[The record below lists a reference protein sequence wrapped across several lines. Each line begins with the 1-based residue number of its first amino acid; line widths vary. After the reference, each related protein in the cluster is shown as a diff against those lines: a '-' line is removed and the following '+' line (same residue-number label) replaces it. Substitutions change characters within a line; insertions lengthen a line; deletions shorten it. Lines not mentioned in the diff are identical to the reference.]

1 VYNLGPAKGAR
12 VLVAGGCGGIGREV
26 VSALAAGG
34 ARVAVLDLE
43 RSIRE
48 QPVPSGVRAQAV
60 DAGSEASV
68 AAAFSAIAKD
78 WDGLEGFVNLV
89 GFSPRLEPV
98 GSMPAA
104 TWIDTVAGNLNA
116 AFLLCRAALPLLKK
130 GRDAALVNTSSGLGL
145 RSMPGYGPYSAS
157 KAGIVSLTKTLAMEN
172 APAVRANAVA
182 PAAVDTQFLTGGTGR
197 DQRETHID
205 LAAYVK
211 AIPMGRVALAADVVG
226 PILFLLGPGA
236 AYMTGQVLYINGG
249 MLTP

>member
-1 VYNLGPAKGAR
+1 VYNLGPPKGAR

-26 VSALAAGG
+26 VTALLAGG
-34 ARVAVLDLE
+34 AQVAVLDLA
-43 RSIRE
+43 RSIAE
-48 QPVPSGVRAQAV
+48 HPVPKGARAHAV
-60 DAGSEASV
+60 DAGDEKSV
-68 AAAFSAIAKD
+68 AAAFAAVAKD
-78 WDGLEGFVNLV
+78 WEGLEGFVNLV
-89 GFSPRLEPV
+89 GFSPRLAPV
-98 GSMPAA
+98 AAMPAA
-104 TWIDTVAGNLNA
+104 AWMDTVAGNLNA
-116 AFLLCRAALPLLKK
+116 AFLLCRAAMALLKK
-130 GRDAALVNTSSGLGL
+130 GKDAALVNTSSGLGL

-211 AIPMGRVALAADVVG
+211 AIPMGRVAVAADVVG
-226 PILFLLGPGA
+226 PILFLLGSGS

>member
-26 VSALAAGG
+26 VGALAAGG
-34 ARVAVLDLE
+34 AQVAVLDLE

-48 QPVPSGVRAQAV
+48 HPVPAGVQAHAV
-60 DAGSEASV
+60 DATDERSV
-68 AAAFSAIAKD
+68 AAVFAALARD

-89 GFSPRLEPV
+89 GFSPRLAPLAAL
-98 GSMPAA
+98 PAA
-104 TWIDTVAGNLNA
+104 TWMETVAGNLNA

-130 GRDAALVNTSSGLGL
+130 GKHAALVNASSGLGL

-205 LAAYVK
+205 LAGYVK
-211 AIPMGRVALAADVVG
+211 AIPMGRVAVAADVAG
-226 PILFLLGPGA
+226 PILFLLGPA
-236 AYMTGQVLYINGG
+236 SVYMTGQVLYVNGG

>member
-26 VSALAAGG
+26 VGALAAGG
-34 ARVAVLDLE
+34 AQVAVLDLE

-48 QPVPSGVRAQAV
+48 HPVPAGVQAHAV
-60 DAGSEASV
+60 DATDERSV
-68 AAAFSAIAKD
+68 AAAFAALARD

-89 GFSPRLEPV
+89 GFSPRLAPLAAL
-98 GSMPAA
+98 PAA
-104 TWIDTVAGNLNA
+104 TWMETVAGNLNA

-130 GRDAALVNTSSGLGL
+130 GKHAALVNASSGLGL

-205 LAAYVK
+205 LAGYVK
-211 AIPMGRVALAADVVG
+211 AIPMGRVAVAADVAG
-226 PILFLLGPGA
+226 PILFLLGPA
-236 AYMTGQVLYINGG
+236 SAYMTGQVLYVNGG

>member
-1 VYNLGPAKGAR
+1 MYNLGPAKGAR

-26 VSALAAGG
+26 VAALLAGG
-34 ARVAVLDLE
+34 AQVAVLDLA
-43 RSIRE
+43 RSIAE
-48 QPVPSGVRAQAV
+48 HPVPKGVRAHAV
-60 DAGSEASV
+60 DAGDEKSV
-68 AAAFSAIAKD
+68 AAAFAALAKD

-89 GFSPRLEPV
+89 GFSPRLAPV
-98 GSMPAA
+98 AAMPAA
-104 TWIDTVAGNLNA
+104 TWMDTVAGNLNA
-116 AFLLCRAALPLLKK
+116 AFLLCRAAMPLLKK
-130 GRDAALVNTSSGLGL
+130 GKDAALVNTSSGLGL

-182 PAAVDTQFLTGGTGR
+182 PAAVDTRFLVGGTGR
-197 DQRETHID
+197 DARAKHID

-226 PILFLLGPGA
+226 PILFLLGSGS

>member
-1 VYNLGPAKGAR
+1 MYNLGPPRGAR

-26 VSALAAGG
+26 VAALVEGG
-34 ARVAVLDLE
+34 AKVAVLDLE

-48 QPVPSGVRAQAV
+48 HPVPAGVRACAV
-60 DAGSEASV
+60 DAGSERSV
-68 AAAFSAIAKD
+68 ADAFAAVSGD

-89 GFSPRLEPV
+89 GFSPQLEPV
-98 GSMPAA
+98 GAMPAA
-104 TWIDTVAGNLNA
+104 TWMDTVTGNLNA

-130 GRDAALVNTSSGLGL
+130 GKDAALVNTSSGLGL

-182 PAAVDTQFLTGGTGR
+182 PAAVDTQFLVGGTGR
-197 DQRETHID
+197 DPRAKHID
-205 LAAYVK
+205 LDGYVK
-211 AIPMGRVALAADVVG
+211 AIPMGRVATVADVAG